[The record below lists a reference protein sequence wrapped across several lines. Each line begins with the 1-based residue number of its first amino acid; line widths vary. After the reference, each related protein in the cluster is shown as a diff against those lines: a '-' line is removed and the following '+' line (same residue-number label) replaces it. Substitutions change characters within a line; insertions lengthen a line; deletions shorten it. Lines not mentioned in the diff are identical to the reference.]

1 MFPLAHARASRPR
14 TVEWMRAF
22 DQDTYAAFAELL
34 AQPDPSDLPS
44 RTSIK
49 LQIGEPQRKREVPVD
64 VRLRRDDDMRTVI
77 DGGNG
82 PEGCLQ

>member
-1 MFPLAHARASRPR
+1 
-14 TVEWMRAF
+14 MRAF